1 MKKFFIIFAIVG
13 VALTLPLQADAQ
25 TKAFKDKYKE
35 ITHNIETQPNT
46 LFKQIE
52 ATLFSGDVLRSL
64 TPKEKQDDNNI
75 LVKRIHC
82 IYQLKMPISR
92 SANFIATDEYMSIR
106 NIVNSRDYSI
116 VSRITIDNETYE
128 IFQSTQSKP
137 QEFMVI
143 ISNKEKAVICD
154 IVGYISL
161 PDILN
166 LIDPKVKAKINE
178 NVIDSLKIEN

>member
-1 MKKFFIIFAIVG
+1 MKKFFIIFAVVG
-13 VALTLPLQADAQ
+13 AAFLLPSQAKAQ

-35 ITHNIETQPNT
+35 ITHNIETQPNH

-64 TPKEKQDDNNI
+64 TPKDKHSDNNN
-75 LVKRIHC
+75 LVKRIDC
-82 IYQLKMPISR
+82 IYQLNMPISR
-92 SANFIATDEYMSIR
+92 SANWVAYNDYMSIR
-106 NIVNSRDYSI
+106 NIVNSNKYTM

-128 IFQSTQSKP
+128 IFRASQSKP

-161 PDILN
+161 QDVLN

-178 NVIDSLKIEN
+178 DAIDSLDIGN

>member
-1 MKKFFIIFAIVG
+1 MKKFFIIFAVVG
-13 VALTLPLQADAQ
+13 LMLTLAEPTYAQ
-25 TKAFKDKYKE
+25 TRAFKDKYKE
-35 ITHNIETQPNT
+35 ITHDIETQISP

-64 TPKEKQDDNNI
+64 TPKDKHSDNNN
-75 LVKRIHC
+75 LVKRIDC

-92 SANFIATDEYMSIR
+92 SANWVAYNDYMSIR
-106 NIVNSRDYSI
+106 NIVNSNKYTM

-128 IFQSTQSKP
+128 IFRASQSKP
-137 QEFMVI
+137 QEYMVI

-161 PDILN
+161 QDVLN

-178 NVIDSLKIEN
+178 NGIDSLDLEN

>member
-1 MKKFFIIFAIVG
+1 MKKFFIIFAVVG
-13 VALTLPLQADAQ
+13 LMLTLAEPTYAQ

-35 ITHNIETQPNT
+35 ITHNIETQPNH

-64 TPKEKQDDNNI
+64 TPKDKHSDNNN
-75 LVKRIHC
+75 LVKRIDC

-92 SANFIATDEYMSIR
+92 SANWVAYNDYMSIR
-106 NIVNSRDYSI
+106 NIVNSNKYTM

-128 IFQSTQSKP
+128 IFRASQSKP

-161 PDILN
+161 QDVLN

-178 NVIDSLKIEN
+178 DAIDSLNIEN

>member
-1 MKKFFIIFAIVG
+1 MKKFFIIFAVVG
-13 VALTLPLQADAQ
+13 AAFLLPSQAEAQ
-25 TKAFKDKYKE
+25 TRAFKDKYKE
-35 ITHNIETQPNT
+35 ITHNIETQISP

-64 TPKEKQDDNNI
+64 TPKDKHSDNNN
-75 LVKRIHC
+75 LVKRIDC

-92 SANFIATDEYMSIR
+92 SANWVAYNDYMSIR
-106 NIVNSRDYSI
+106 NIVNSNKYTM

-128 IFQSTQSKP
+128 IFRASQSKP

-161 PDILN
+161 QDVLN

-178 NVIDSLKIEN
+178 DAIDSLDIEN